1 MFEWILSVMQ
11 TAGYA
16 GLFFLMLLE
25 NIFPPIPSEVVIP
38 LAGFLAATG
47 EMNAAV
53 GMFVAAVGATLGA
66 TLWYCLGNW
75 IGLARLRRF
84 AEHRGKWIGLSLN
97 DIDKAET
104 WFQRHNGKA
113 VFIGRMV
120 PGIRT
125 FISIPAGLSKM
136 PITPFL
142 AWTFLGSLIWAALL
156 FSLGYVLEA
165 NYDRVAHVIDPI
177 STYVFVGLGIAYV
190 WNVWR
195 R

>member
-1 MFEWILSVMQ
+1 MQ

-53 GMFVAAVGATLGA
+53 SMIVAAVGAMLGA
-66 TLWYCLGNW
+66 TLWYYLGNW

-97 DIDKAET
+97 DINKAE
-104 WFQRHNGKA
+104 K
-113 VFIGRMV
+113 
-120 PGIRT
+120 
-125 FISIPAGLSKM
+125 
-136 PITPFL
+136 
-142 AWTFLGSLIWAALL
+142 
-156 FSLGYVLEA
+156 
-165 NYDRVAHVIDPI
+165 
-177 STYVFVGLGIAYV
+177 
-190 WNVWR
+190 
-195 R
+195 